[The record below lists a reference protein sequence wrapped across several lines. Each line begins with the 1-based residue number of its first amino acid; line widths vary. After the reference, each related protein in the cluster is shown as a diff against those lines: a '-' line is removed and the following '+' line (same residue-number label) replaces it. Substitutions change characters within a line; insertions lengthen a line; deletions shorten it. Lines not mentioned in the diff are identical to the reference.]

1 VKKIRYAV
9 VGLGHITQNALLPAF
24 QNAKNSQLV
33 AIVTGD
39 PAKRKE
45 IAKAYHLDPK
55 SAYSYP
61 ELEQCLRTEKVDAV
75 YLGVPNHLHCEYTLR
90 AAQAGVHVLCE
101 KPMAVSVKECR
112 KMMDACREA
121 GTTLMIAYRLHFE
134 EANLE
139 AIRIATKGEL
149 GNLRIFSSVF
159 SQQVAEGNIRIT
171 EPESRGG
178 GNIYDMG
185 VYAINAA
192 RYLFRDEPMDALAV
206 SISDG
211 DPRFRHV
218 PEMTS
223 VTLRFPFDRVAT
235 FVSSFGAQA
244 TSEYSLIGTKGRIR
258 LSPAYDYEKP
268 LAYELV
274 IGDAEPKH
282 KTFRKRDQFGAEL
295 EYFSECLQNHF
306 KPEPSG
312 EEGLADIRIVEAIL
326 QSARTRSWVPIEHA
340 EHCAEKQVRPTEK
353 QKITK
358 PAVEAPELVHVTSP
372 SGKD

>member
-1 VKKIRYAV
+1 MKKIRYAV
-9 VGLGHITQNALLPAF
+9 VGLGHITQNAVLPAF
-24 QNAKNSQLV
+24 QNTKNSQLA

-45 IAKAYHLDPK
+45 IAKAYGLDPK
-55 SAYSYP
+55 SAYSYS
-61 ELEQCLRTEKVDAV
+61 ELEECLKAEKVDAV

-90 AAQAGVHVLCE
+90 AARAGVNVLCE
-101 KPMAVSVKECR
+101 KPMAVTVKECR
-112 KMMDACREA
+112 KMIDACRET
-121 GTTLMIAYRLHFE
+121 GVTLMIAYRLHFE

-149 GNLRIFSSVF
+149 GNLRIFTSVF

-178 GNIYDMG
+178 GNMYDMG
-185 VYAINAA
+185 VYSINAA
-192 RYLFRDEPMDALAV
+192 RYLFRDEPMEALAV
-206 SISDG
+206 SISNG
-211 DPRFRHV
+211 DPRFREV
-218 PEMTS
+218 PEMSS
-223 VTLRFPFDRVAT
+223 VILRFPFDRVAT

-244 TSEYSLIGTKGRIR
+244 TSEYSLIGSKGRIR
-258 LSPAYDYEKP
+258 LSPAYDYQQP

-274 IGDAEPKH
+274 TGDAEPKH

-295 EYFSECLQNHF
+295 EYFSECIQNHL

-326 QSARTRSWVPIEHA
+326 QSARMRRWVPIEPV
-340 EHCAEKQVRPTEK
+340 EKHVRPTEK
-353 QKITK
+353 QKINR
-358 PAVEAPELVHVTSP
+358 PAVEAPELVRATSP

>member
-9 VGLGHITQNALLPAF
+9 VGLGHIAQNAVLPAF
-24 QNAKNSQLV
+24 QNARNSQLV

-39 PAKRKE
+39 AAKREE
-45 IAKAYHLDPK
+45 IAKTYGLDPA
-55 SAYSYP
+55 STYSYP
-61 ELEQCLRTEKVDAV
+61 ELEECVRAKKVDAV

-90 AAQAGVHVLCE
+90 AARAGAHVLCE
-101 KPMAVSVKECR
+101 KPMAVTVQECR
-112 KMMDACREA
+112 KMIDACVEA

-149 GNLRIFSSVF
+149 GNLRIFTSEF
-159 SQQVAEGNIRIT
+159 SQQVAEGNIRVT

-178 GNIYDMG
+178 GNIYDLG
-185 VYAINAA
+185 VYCINAA
-192 RYLFRDEPMDALAV
+192 RYLFRDEPMEALAV
-206 SISDG
+206 SISDD
-211 DPRFRHV
+211 DPRFRQV

-244 TSEYSLIGTKGRIR
+244 TSEYSLIGSKGRIR
-258 LSPAYDYEKP
+258 LSPAYDYQKP

-274 IGDAEPKH
+274 IGDGEPKH

-295 EYFSECLQNHF
+295 EYFSECVQNHL
-306 KPEPSG
+306 KPETGG
-312 EEGLADIRIVEAIL
+312 EEGLADIRIVEAVL
-326 QSARTRSWVPIEHA
+326 QSARTRQWVPIEHT
-340 EHCAEKQVRPTEK
+340 EKHVRPTEK
-353 QKITK
+353 QRISK
-358 PAVEAPELVHVTSP
+358 PAVKAPELVRATSP

>member
-1 VKKIRYAV
+1 MKKIRYAV
-9 VGLGHITQNALLPAF
+9 VGLGHITQNALLPGF
-24 QNAKNSQLV
+24 QNTKNSQLA

-39 PAKRKE
+39 SAKRKE
-45 IAKAYHLDPK
+45 IAKAYDLDPGA
-55 SAYSYP
+55 AYSYP
-61 ELEQCLRTEKVDAV
+61 ELEECLRAEKVDAV
-75 YLGVPNHLHCEYTLR
+75 YLGVPNHLHCEYTVR
-90 AAQAGVHVLCE
+90 AARAGVHVLCE
-101 KPMAVSVKECR
+101 KPMAVTVRECR
-112 KMMDACREA
+112 TMIDACRDA
-121 GTTLMIAYRLHFE
+121 GVRLMIAYRLHFE

-149 GNLRIFSSVF
+149 GNLRMFTSVF

-185 VYAINAA
+185 VYSINAA
-192 RYLFRDEPMDALAV
+192 RYLFRDEPMEALGV
-206 SISDG
+206 SVSNG
-211 DPRFRHV
+211 DPRFRQV

-244 TSEYSLIGTKGRIR
+244 TSEYSLIGSKGRIR
-258 LSPAYDYEKP
+258 LSPAYDYQKP

-274 IGDAEPKH
+274 IGEAEPKH
-282 KTFRKRDQFGAEL
+282 KTFRLRDQFGAEL
-295 EYFSECLQNHF
+295 EYFSECVQNHL

-312 EEGLADIRIVEAIL
+312 EEGMADIRVVEAIL
-326 QSARTRSWVPIEHA
+326 QSARIRKWVPIEHT
-340 EHCAEKQVRPTEK
+340 EKHVRPTAK

-358 PAVEAPELVHVTSP
+358 HAVQAPELVRASSP

>member
-1 VKKIRYAV
+1 MKKIRYAV

-24 QNAKNSQLV
+24 KNTKNSELA

-45 IAKAYHLDPK
+45 IAKAYDLDPK
-55 SAYSYP
+55 STYSYT
-61 ELEQCLRTEKVDAV
+61 ELEECLRTEKVDAV

-101 KPMAVSVKECR
+101 KPMAVTVKECR
-112 KMMDACREA
+112 KMIDACREA

-134 EANLE
+134 QANLE
-139 AIRIATKGEL
+139 AIRIASKGEL
-149 GNLRIFSSVF
+149 GNLRMFTSVF

-185 VYAINAA
+185 VYCINAA
-192 RYLFRDEPMDALAV
+192 RYLFRDEPMEALAV

-211 DPRFRHV
+211 DPRFRQV

-244 TSEYSLIGTKGRIR
+244 TSEYSLIGSKGRIR
-258 LSPAYDYEKP
+258 LSPAYDYQKP

-274 IGDAEPKH
+274 VGEAEPTH

-295 EYFSECLQNHF
+295 EYFSECIENHL

-326 QSARTRSWVPIEHA
+326 QSARTRKWVPIEHT
-340 EHCAEKQVRPTEK
+340 EKQVRPTEK

-358 PAVEAPELVHVTSP
+358 PPVQAPELVRATSP

>member
-9 VGLGHITQNALLPAF
+9 VGLGHISQNALLPAF
-24 QNAKNSQLV
+24 KNTKNSQLA

-45 IAKAYHLDPK
+45 IAKAYGLDPK
-55 SAYSYP
+55 STYAYP
-61 ELEQCLRTEKVDAV
+61 ELEECLRTEKVDAV

-90 AAQAGVHVLCE
+90 AARAGVHVLCE

-112 KMMDACREA
+112 KMIDSCREA

-178 GNIYDMG
+178 GSIYDMG

-192 RYLFRDEPMDALAV
+192 RYLFRDEPMEALAV

-211 DPRFRHV
+211 DPRFRQV

-244 TSEYSLIGTKGRIR
+244 TSEYSLIGSKGRIR

-282 KTFRKRDQFGAEL
+282 KSFRQRDQFGAEL
-295 EYFSECLQNHF
+295 EYFSECVQNHL
-306 KPEPSG
+306 KPEASG

-326 QSARTRSWVPIEHA
+326 QSARTRRWVPIEHA
-340 EHCAEKQVRPTEK
+340 GQCAEKQVRPTEK

-358 PAVEAPELVHVTSP
+358 PAVEAPELVHATSP